1 MTKMTKMNKIIV
13 FLLLANFSFSQSI
26 LKAKIKSVEKDG
38 LHVIKVPSL
47 LRSYSNEDLGNL
59 RIYDSKNQEIPYF
72 IYANDKYI
80 TSENFEVLKLNSKL
94 NFPNQK
100 TEVIF
105 ENSNAIKNN
114 FLVEFANTE
123 VLKKYEILGSDNLK
137 DWFGLINKDSIYLQ
151 KANEKT
157 SIFYNFNI
165 PLSNYKY
172 IKLSL
177 DDRKT
182 LPVNILNIGIMKFTS
197 ENKVLDKILLKN
209 VSTTNDNVLKNTTVK
224 IDFQNNEIFHQ
235 ISFSISNP
243 KLYQRNAVIYTNE
256 TVKIKNK
263 TETVRNELAFLEL
276 SSLKQNTFLIPSE
289 KFVKQIFIEIDNQ
302 DNIPLTIDDIVFY
315 QKPIS
320 IVSELKP
327 NENYTIE
334 TGNPELITPN
344 YDLKYFENIIDNNFP
359 KTEIYDIQNIAKN
372 DSKKDSKNPYS
383 SIILWLCIG
392 VGAVVALYFAVGL
405 MKDIKAP

>member
-72 IYANDKYI
+72 IYANDKNI

-105 ENSNAIKNN
+105 ENTNAIKNN

-182 LPVNILNIGIMKFTS
+182 LPVNVLNVGIMKFAS
-197 ENKVLDKILLKN
+197 ENKVLDKILPKN
-209 VSTTNDNVLKNTTVK
+209 VSTTNDNVSKNTIVK
-224 IDFQNNEIFHQ
+224 IDFQNKEIFHQ

-289 KFVKQIFIEIDNQ
+289 KFLKQIFIEIDNQ

-327 NENYTIE
+327 NVNYTIE

-359 KTEIYDIQNIAKN
+359 KTEIYDIQNITKN

-392 VGAVVALYFAVGL
+392 VGAVVALYFVSGML
-405 MKDIKAP
+405 KEMK

>member
-38 LHVIKVPSL
+38 LHLMKVPSL

-72 IYANDKYI
+72 IYANDKNI

-105 ENSNAIKNN
+105 ENSNTIKNN

-157 SIFYNFNI
+157 SIFYNFSI

-182 LPVNILNIGIMKFTS
+182 LPVNVLNVGIMKFTS
-197 ENKVLDKILLKN
+197 ENKVLDKILPKN
-209 VSTTNDNVLKNTTVK
+209 VSTTNDNVSKNTIVK
-224 IDFQNNEIFHQ
+224 IDFQNKEIFHQ

-256 TVKIKNK
+256 IVKIKNK

-276 SSLKQNTFLIPSE
+276 ISLKQNTFLIPSE

-372 DSKKDSKNPYS
+372 DSKNDSKNPYS

-392 VGAVVALYFAVGL
+392 VGAVVALYFVSGML
-405 MKDIKAP
+405 KEMK